1 MGVTQEN
8 TFFFELLENKQ
19 FFIMLDSFG
28 RKNQVDLQTLAD
40 MQVATNKEIKALLKR
55 INNKE

>member
-40 MQVATNKEIKALLKR
+40 MPVATNKEIKALLNWR
-55 INNKE
+55 